1 MTRILPITL
10 ALALV
15 AAVALADTRHT
26 PRVAVVLAGPAAERA
41 DLVSQVKRADVAL
54 RVPRSTADQLGTTH
68 VLAADQY
75 ATVVVVGA
83 DRKLALDPVAHRY
96 PQTRFVVAT
105 ADPKVLQ
112 AALEAARR
120 SATVD

>member
-26 PRVAVVLAGPAAERA
+26 PRVAVVLAAAERA

-96 PQTRFVVAT
+96 PQTRFDVAT